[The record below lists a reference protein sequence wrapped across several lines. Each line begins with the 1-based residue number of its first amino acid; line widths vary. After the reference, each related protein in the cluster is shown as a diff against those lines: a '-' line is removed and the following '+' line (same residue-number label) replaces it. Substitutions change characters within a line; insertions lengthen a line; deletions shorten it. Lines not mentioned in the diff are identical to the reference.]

1 MTSNQRRLGRLT
13 LVLFSVLCLVFPS
26 IGNAGGPLLVGR
38 TAFGIPGVP
47 ITWNTSAP
55 IAYRVDGG
63 PLSKRG
69 TTVIV
74 NNAAGLT
81 RVQGEFSNWQNVAT
95 TTIRYQYGGPIQ
107 ATGSFKGGDV
117 ASLADYNAVRAS
129 CEAGTQSPI
138 VFDADGTIVSA
149 LGLPPDIIG
158 FASPCKVDA
167 ASGHIMSGFAVL
179 NGQFQDGVNQA
190 PNYELTAAQFDE
202 AITHELGH
210 FSGLDHSQINSDVLY
225 SYPCSTDNLAG
236 LPLMFPIAAC
246 QARSELGLPVLGPD
260 DQAWISKLYPSA
272 SFSSSY
278 GTISGRILF
287 SDGKTAAQGVN
298 VIARRVDD
306 PGTTEDESRRV
317 AVSVVSG
324 YLFTGSV
331 GQSVSGTNNSGYGT
345 GSRDATLIGYYEIP
359 VPPGTY
365 TVEVEG
371 IHPAFDGGSSVGPLD
386 PPIWIPG
393 PSEFWQSDESAFDSV
408 TDKDP
413 ITVSAGQTVD
423 HTDIILN
430 GASSRFDQF
439 EDEGRLVPPMNAL
452 PERRATST
460 GVAA

>member
-1 MTSNQRRLGRLT
+1 
-13 LVLFSVLCLVFPS
+13 
-26 IGNAGGPLLVGR
+26 
-38 TAFGIPGVP
+38 
-47 ITWNTSAP
+47 
-55 IAYRVDGG
+55 
-63 PLSKRG
+63 
-69 TTVIV
+69 
-74 NNAAGLT
+74 
-81 RVQGEFSNWQNVAT
+81 
-95 TTIRYQYGGPIQ
+95 
-107 ATGSFKGGDV
+107 
-117 ASLADYNAVRAS
+117 
-129 CEAGTQSPI
+129 
-138 VFDADGTIVSA
+138 
-149 LGLPPDIIG
+149 
-158 FASPCKVDA
+158 
-167 ASGHIMSGFAVL
+167 
-179 NGQFQDGVNQA
+179 
-190 PNYELTAAQFDE
+190 
-202 AITHELGH
+202 
-210 FSGLDHSQINSDVLY
+210 
-225 SYPCSTDNLAG
+225 
-236 LPLMFPIAAC
+236 
-246 QARSELGLPVLGPD
+246 
-260 DQAWISKLYPSA
+260 
-272 SFSSSY
+272 
-278 GTISGRILF
+278 
-287 SDGKTAAQGVN
+287 VN

-423 HTDIILN
+423 HADIILN

-439 EDEGRLVPPMNAL
+439 EDEGRLVPPMDAL